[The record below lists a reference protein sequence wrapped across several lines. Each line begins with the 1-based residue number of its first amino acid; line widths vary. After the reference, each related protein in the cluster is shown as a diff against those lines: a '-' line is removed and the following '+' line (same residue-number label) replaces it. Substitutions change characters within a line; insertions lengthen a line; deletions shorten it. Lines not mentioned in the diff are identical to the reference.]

1 MDGSGWQLSS
11 TLPGNVSP
19 MLNIMPGTRE
29 HSTPQVMLAEKVIR
43 TVALLFEDDHI
54 EDMRAPR
61 IPKRSHRPPL
71 LGPV

>member
-1 MDGSGWQLSS
+1 
-11 TLPGNVSP
+11 
-19 MLNIMPGTRE
+19 
-29 HSTPQVMLAEKVIR
+29 MLAEKVIR